1 MIVGR
6 LWNHSRFLFLKKMS
20 RYYSYLNSAIA
31 ILKQY
36 DGIEPFAAFIKK
48 HFSVNKKFG
57 SKDRKTITNLCYCYF
72 RLGNALQSIPLDE
85 KILVA
90 LFLCSSSSDKLL
102 EELKPEWNKKVSL
115 ALFEKRDFLS
125 WQFID
130 KDIFLWKEEISE
142 AIDKSAFIFSHLSQ
156 PDLFLRLRSGKEV
169 AVITKLDKEN
179 IPYTVISS
187 TCLALPNSSK
197 IDKVIELNEEA
208 VIQDRSSQRVAELLQ
223 LVRQRSSGQIKI
235 WDCCAASGGKSLLAK
250 DVIGKI
256 DLTVSDIRESIL
268 ANLKKR
274 FAEAGI
280 KKYKSLVADL
290 TKPNAG
296 FLNQQFDLVIADVPC
311 SGSGTW
317 GRTPEQLCY
326 FDEKKIKDYTT
337 LQSRIIDTVTT
348 HLKPGGHLLYITC
361 SVFKKENEVQAT
373 YIKQK
378 FHLNEVKMEWLR
390 GYDKKADTMFAVLF
404 QKPLV

>member
-1 MIVGR
+1 
-6 LWNHSRFLFLKKMS
+6 MS
-20 RYYSYLNSAIA
+20 RYYSYINSATT

-36 DGIEPFAAFIKK
+36 DGVEPLSSFLKK
-48 HFSVNKKFG
+48 YFSANKKYG
-57 SKDRKTITNLCYCYF
+57 SKDRKVISHLCYSYF
-72 RLGNALQSIPLDE
+72 RLGNALQSITTEE
-85 KILVA
+85 KIMAA

-102 EELKPEWNKKVSL
+102 EELKPEWNEKVSFGL
-115 ALFEKRDFLS
+115 NEKRDFLS

-130 KDIFLWKEEISE
+130 KDIFLWKEEISD
-142 AIDKSAFIFSHLSQ
+142 AIDKPGFIFSHLLQ
-156 PDLFLRLRSGKEV
+156 PDLFLRLRPGKEV
-169 AVITKLDKEN
+169 SVIKKLDKVE
-179 IPYTVISS
+179 IPYTVVSS

-197 IDKVIELNEEA
+197 ADKVIELNKET
-208 VIQDRSSQRVAELLQ
+208 VIQDYSSQRVGELLQ
-223 LVRQRSSGQIKI
+223 VVRQRSSGQIKI

-250 DVIGKI
+250 DVIGEI
-256 DLTVSDIRESIL
+256 DLTVSDIRESIV

-290 TKPNAG
+290 AKPVPDL
-296 FLNQQFDLVIADVPC
+296 LNQQFDLVIADVPC

-326 FDEKKIKDYTT
+326 FDEKKINEYAT
-337 LQSRIIDTVTT
+337 LQRKIIDTVIT
-348 HLKPGGHLLYITC
+348 HLKPGGDLLYITC
-361 SVFKKENEVQAT
+361 SVFKKENEDQAA
-373 YIKQK
+373 YIKKK

-404 QKPLV
+404 QKPPV